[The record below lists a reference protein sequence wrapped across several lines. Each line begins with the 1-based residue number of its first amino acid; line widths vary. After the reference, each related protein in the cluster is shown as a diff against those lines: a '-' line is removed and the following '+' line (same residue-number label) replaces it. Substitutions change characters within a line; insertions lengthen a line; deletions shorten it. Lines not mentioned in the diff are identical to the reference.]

1 MYVHYSACN
10 VVVVDNQVYVDIAFF
25 KSTWLIK

>member
-10 VVVVDNQVYVDIAFF
+10 VVMVDDEVYIDIAFF
-25 KSTWLIK
+25 NPHDS

>member
-10 VVVVDNQVYVDIAFF
+10 VVVVNDQVDVDIAF
-25 KSTWLIK
+25 SNPHDS